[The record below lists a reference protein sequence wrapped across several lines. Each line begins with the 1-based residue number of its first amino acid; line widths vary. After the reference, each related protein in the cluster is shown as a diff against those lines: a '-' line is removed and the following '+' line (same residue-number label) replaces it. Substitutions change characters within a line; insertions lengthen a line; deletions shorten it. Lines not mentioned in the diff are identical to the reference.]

1 MFKDREEAGMLLA
14 KKLKA
19 LKEKDMVVVA
29 LTRGGVVVGKVI
41 SKILNL
47 EFDILV
53 VKKIGAPLNPEL
65 AIGAVAPKNTVYW
78 NKDLVLRI
86 GISKEEKEMLK
97 SVKEVERKVQEKALR
112 GKAPFNY
119 NSKIVVLVDDG
130 IATGATVLAARKF
143 LKKAGANKVILA
155 VPVIST
161 DTLRDVKR
169 RFDMVVTLKR
179 KRDFMAVG
187 EFYEYFPQ
195 VTNEEVIAL
204 LSS

>member
-1 MFKDREEAGMLLA
+1 LLA
-14 KKLKA
+14 KKLRRL
-19 LKEKDMVVVA
+19 LKGGNMIVIA
-29 LTRGGVVVGKVI
+29 LTRGGVVVGKAI

-47 EFDILV
+47 PFDIMV

-65 AIGAVAPKNTVYW
+65 AIGAVAPKATVYW
-78 NKDLVLRI
+78 NRDLVQRLGIKPAFAERLRR
-86 GISKEEKEMLK
+86 GKEKER
-97 SVKEVERKVQEKALR
+97 KEQEKALR
-112 GKAPFNY
+112 GKSPFNY

-169 RFDMVVTLKR
+169 YFDMVLILKR

-195 VTNEEVIAL
+195 VTNEEVVQLTIL
-204 LSS
+204 K